1 MRKSDREHLRAQDLA
16 DEDLLRLAQRGELA
30 AFELVYERHKR
41 AAYSLAYRIVG
52 SHPVAEDVVQEVF
65 LSVWRSKER
74 YDATRASVRTWL
86 LRIVRWRAIDALRAG
101 AYERREVRGDDLAET
116 VESGEA
122 GPDEKVVRG
131 DEAAAVRAAVGW
143 LPAQQRQVVELAY
156 FRGFSQSEIA
166 EIVDAPLGTVKGRM
180 RLALDKLRGSL
191 DDTAAARKVE
201 EVTE

>member
-1 MRKSDREHLRAQDLA
+1 MV
-16 DEDLLRLAQRGELA
+16 QRGDLA

-52 SHPVAEDVVQEVF
+52 SRAVAEDVVQEVF

-74 YDATRASVRTWL
+74 YDARRASVRTWL

-101 AYERREVRGDDLAET
+101 SHARNEVHGDGVAES
-116 VESGEA
+116 VESREA
-122 GPDEKVVRG
+122 GPDEAVVRG
-131 DEAAAVRAAVGW
+131 DEAAAVRTAVKW
-143 LPAQQRQVVELAY
+143 LPTDQRQVVELAY

-180 RLALDKLRGSL
+180 RLALDKLRTSL
-191 DDTAAARKVE
+191 DDTVAEREAE